1 MNAYVDPDLCIGC
14 TQCAG
19 LCPAVFQMEGTLAVA
34 QPGPRSKREGRQP
47 CWRLSLFFTQKSPA
61 GHGFVV

>member
-19 LCPAVFQMEGTLAVA
+19 LCPAVFQMEGTTFFNQVCAFTA
-34 QPGPRSKREGRQP
+34 QTVRK
-47 CWRLSLFFTQKSPA
+47 
-61 GHGFVV
+61 

>member
-19 LCPAVFQMEGTLAVA
+19 LCPAVFQMEGTLGRG
-34 QPGPRSKREGRQP
+34 QPGRSHRRR
-47 CWRLSLFFTQKSPA
+47 CRRLWTQQRLPVSA
-61 GHGFVV
+61 IRIEE